1 MYNIRQEMQAV
12 VVNYYQIFG
21 TFNIPTQYSYRNLI
35 VGVGKS
41 GADINWSMGTCQGG
55 TRLELP

>member
-1 MYNIRQEMQAV
+1 MQAV
-12 VVNYYQIFG
+12 IINYYQIFCP
-21 TFNIPTQYSYRNLI
+21 FNMATSYRNLI

-41 GADINWSMGTCQGG
+41 GADISWSTVTCQGG

>member
-1 MYNIRQEMQAV
+1 MQAV
-12 VVNYYQIFG
+12 IVNYYQIFG
-21 TFNIPTQYSYRNLI
+21 TFNMPPSYRNLI

-41 GADINWSMGTCQGG
+41 GADINWSMVTCQGG

>member
-1 MYNIRQEMQAV
+1 MQTLI
-12 VVNYYQIFG
+12 VNYYQIFG
-21 TFNIPTQYSYRNLI
+21 TFNMPTPHSYRNLI

-41 GADINWSMGTCQGG
+41 GADINWSMVTCQGG